1 MMAGVLAAAAVVIV
15 CMVLCFVLIRISLK
29 DSISSL
35 GDMISRNQQT
45 AALSQNETINTMNT
59 QLNAAMVQ
67 VSESLGEMKSLAGGV
82 EDLKKVISNVKTRGI
97 LGELQ
102 LGAILEDILA
112 PDQYEENVAVKG
124 GSERVEFAV
133 KFPSDDGNFVYL
145 PIDSKFPGDAYLNLL
160 DARELGDRRLE
171 KEMTDGLRKAVI
183 KGARDIHDK
192 YIYPPLTT
200 DFAVMFLPF
209 EGLYSE
215 VLRLNIMEKLQ
226 RDFRVTVAGPTTM
239 AALLS
244 SLRMGFRTIALRE
257 RADEV
262 WDTLEKVKTEFEK
275 FEDTLVRTQSRLE
288 QTQKELELLV
298 GVRTRSM
305 RKALNGIG
313 EAEVREEE

>member
-1 MMAGVLAAAAVVIV
+1 MMAGVLATAAVVIV

-67 VSESLGEMKSLAGGV
+67 VSESLGEMRSLAGGV

-226 RDFRVTVAGPTTM
+226 RDFRVTVSGPTTM

-298 GVRTRSM
+298 GVRTRSI
-305 RKALNGIG
+305 RKALNGVG

>member
-124 GSERVEFAV
+124 GSDRVEFAV

-298 GVRTRSM
+298 GVRTRSI

>member
-275 FEDTLVRTQSRLE
+275 FEETLVRTQSRLE

-298 GVRTRSM
+298 GVRTRSI

>member
-183 KGARDIHDK
+183 KGVRDIHDK

-298 GVRTRSM
+298 GVRTRSI

>member
-1 MMAGVLAAAAVVIV
+1 MIGVIVAAAVVIV
-15 CMVLCFVLIRISLK
+15 CMVLCVVFIRSSLR

-35 GDMISRNQQT
+35 GEMISRNQQ
-45 AALSQNETINTMNT
+45 ASAWSQNETINNMSS
-59 QLNAAMVQ
+59 QLNGAMAQ
-67 VSESLGEMKSLAGGV
+67 VNQSLGEMRSLAGGV
-82 EDLKKVISNVKTRGI
+82 EELKKVISNVKTRGI

-102 LGAILEDILA
+102 LGAVLEDILA

-171 KEMTDGLRKAVI
+171 KEMTDGLRKAVL
-183 KGARDIHDK
+183 KGAKDIHDK
-192 YIYPPLTT
+192 YIYPPMTT

-226 RDFRVTVAGPTTM
+226 REFRVTVAGPTTM
-239 AALLS
+239 GALLS

-257 RADEV
+257 SADEV

-275 FEDTLVRTQSRLE
+275 FEDTLAKTQSKLE

-298 GVRTRSM
+298 GVRTRSI

-313 EAEVREEE
+313 EAEVSDEE

>member
-244 SLRMGFRTIALRE
+244 SLRMGFKTIALRE

-298 GVRTRSM
+298 GVRTRSI

>member
-59 QLNAAMVQ
+59 QLNTAMVQ

-298 GVRTRSM
+298 GVRTRSI

>member
-298 GVRTRSM
+298 GVRTRSI